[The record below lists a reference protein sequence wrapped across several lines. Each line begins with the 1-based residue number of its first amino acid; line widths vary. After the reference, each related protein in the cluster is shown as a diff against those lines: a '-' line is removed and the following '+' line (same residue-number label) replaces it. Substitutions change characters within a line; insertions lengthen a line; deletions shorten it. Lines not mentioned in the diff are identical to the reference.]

1 MKNGDIVIINFDTIE
16 NLVSILEV
24 KELFVKGNFLKNKN
38 LLIALERETQKN
50 YSTYYE
56 DYSLRKINKE
66 VKIIANEGTI
76 EDFSLK
82 NKEQIQAVKEFFTK
96 QKIELSWLEV
106 FQLAEMSKKDTNHE
120 NNFRKLEQLYK
131 KYLPKDLP
139 EDSSFLDF

>member
-16 NLVSILEV
+16 NLVSILEI
-24 KELFVKGNFLKNKN
+24 KELFVKGDFLENKN
-38 LLIALERETQKN
+38 LLIALERDTQKN

-56 DYSLRKINKE
+56 DYSLRKRNKE
-66 VKIIANEGTI
+66 IKIISSEGTI
-76 EDFSLK
+76 EDFSIK
-82 NKEQIQAVKEFFTK
+82 NKEHIQSVKEFFMK

-106 FQLAEMSKKDTNHE
+106 FQLAEMSKKNPNHE
-120 NNFRKLEQLYK
+120 DNFQKLEKLYK